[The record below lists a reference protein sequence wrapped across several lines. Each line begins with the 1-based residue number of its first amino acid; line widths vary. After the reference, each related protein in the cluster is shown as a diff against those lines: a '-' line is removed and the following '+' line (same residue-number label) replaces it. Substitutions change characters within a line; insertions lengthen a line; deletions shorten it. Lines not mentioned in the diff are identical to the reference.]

1 MAVGHGVLVQVLL
14 SLLQMVVAE
23 VALEVTV
30 ALVMEQGVEEVPVEE
45 T

>member
-1 MAVGHGVLVQVLL
+1 VGHGVLVQVLL

-23 VALEVTV
+23 VASEVTV